1 MNARR
6 PTVVQ
11 VARRAGVSIA
21 SVSRVLNGKTA
32 RPDTTDRVRAAAA
45 ELGYLPD
52 AAGRSLKLGSGRQV
66 TLAVDDIGNPVY
78 SELMQG
84 VSDGLSGT
92 GARLS
97 IASTGHE
104 PAELAALVRNLSR
117 GLADGLV
124 ISPLRR
130 SVELL
135 RSLVDSPIPVV
146 VVGNLDVGVP
156 LDSVRIDSAGAVRL
170 AYRHLQSMGAGR
182 IAFVGGPADTAP
194 GGARLAAFR
203 ELADHGD
210 HGRVLVTGS
219 FTVRSGERAWQRL
232 AALDPAEK
240 PDAVLAANDLLALGV
255 LRGAL
260 SSGVAVPEQLAVAG
274 IDDITFARVFSPAL
288 TSVSLRSRE
297 RGRLAAD
304 LLQHRMSDPTRP
316 PQTRRVTPRLVVRES
331 TCRS

>member
-1 MNARR
+1 M
-6 PTVVQ
+6 
-11 VARRAGVSIA
+11 SIA
-21 SVSRVLNGKTA
+21 SVSRVLNGKAA

-52 AAGRSLKLGSGRQV
+52 AAARSLKLGSGRQV

-84 VSDGLSGT
+84 VVDGLSGS

-104 PAELAALVRNLSR
+104 PSELSALVRNLSR

-130 SVELL
+130 SSELL

-146 VVGNLDVGVP
+146 VVGNLADAVP

-170 AYRHLQSMGAGR
+170 AYRHLQSVGAAR
-182 IAFVGGPADTAP
+182 IAFVGGPPDTAP
-194 GGARLAAFR
+194 GSARLTAFR
-203 ELADHGD
+203 QLAQHDD
-210 HGRVLVTGS
+210 GRVLVTGS
-219 FTVRSGERAWQRL
+219 FTVRSGERAWNKL
-232 AALDPAEK
+232 AALSKAER
-240 PDAVLAANDLLALGV
+240 PDAVLAANDLLALGI

-260 SSGVAVPEQLAVAG
+260 SAGVPVPEQLAVAG

-297 RGRLAAD
+297 RGRLAAE
-304 LLQHRMSDPTRP
+304 LLQHRMSEPSAP
-316 PQTRRVTPRLVVRES
+316 PQMRTVTPRLVVRES